1 MQKGKSPTTKKKY
14 DFLLS
19 LLSNIII
26 NTYTALYSSRIVVYA
41 GQ

>member
-1 MQKGKSPTTKKKY
+1 MQKGKYPTTKKKY

-26 NTYTALYSSRIVVYA
+26 TNYMVLYSSRIAVYV